1 MEAFRSHMKQELKK
15 ELFNKA
21 PSQDASKMKDG
32 SQSTTQ
38 LNELSGS
45 TGS

>member
-1 MEAFRSHMKQELKK
+1 MAAFKQHMREELKK

-32 SQSTTQ
+32 HKSK
-38 LNELSGS
+38 E
-45 TGS
+45 